1 MGWGNILRSSRPAT
15 FCLAL
20 LESKGFKG
28 KRRGLTMSLEDEL
41 NELGKELGQAG
52 DAMRQGVQIA
62 GNALYVALVIVVLV
76 ILLIAVLSIHYP

>member
-1 MGWGNILRSSRPAT
+1 
-15 FCLAL
+15 
-20 LESKGFKG
+20 
-28 KRRGLTMSLEDEL
+28 MSLEDEL